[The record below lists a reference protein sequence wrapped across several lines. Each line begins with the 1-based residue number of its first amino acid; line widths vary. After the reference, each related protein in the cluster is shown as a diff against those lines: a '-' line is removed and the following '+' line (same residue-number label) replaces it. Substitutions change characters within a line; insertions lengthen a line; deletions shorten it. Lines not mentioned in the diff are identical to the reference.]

1 MYLHHL
7 HTGRSLPDEVC
18 RKLEMNKQLIE
29 IILLKEELI
38 RDVEA
43 DVQRIERM
51 RKMDVSP
58 LVGNDADYYDISRD
72 IDNALGDVVSRCAA
86 YLLLPSPFAHRI
98 STNHAKGWEEESI
111 YLALPHN
118 WPPHNIEPIRNN
130 IHEYIVKSVELELLT
145 MSMPDDRYLP
155 VLADKKEKLYSTI
168 NALLNERLGVTP
180 LVQTPFG

>member
-1 MYLHHL
+1 MYPHHL
-7 HTGRSLPDEVC
+7 HKDRVFPDEAC
-18 RKLEMNKQLIE
+18 RQLAKDKQIIE

-58 LVGNDADYYDISRD
+58 LVGNDADSYDISRD

-98 STNHAKGWEEESI
+98 STNHAMGWEEKSI
-111 YLALPHN
+111 YLALPTTGH
-118 WPPHNIEPIRNN
+118 H
-130 IHEYIVKSVELELLT
+130 T
-145 MSMPDDRYLP
+145 
-155 VLADKKEKLYSTI
+155 T
-168 NALLNERLGVTP
+168 
-180 LVQTPFG
+180 